1 VFLVFNPAV
10 RMIRVSLQGFCEV
23 QDGSDSLFRP
33 ENGDHRL
40 GPYSAF
46 RYGPL
51 EVLSPGNL
59 PFRMNL
65 RLLLL
70 YAPLS
75 KSYFQWGGGSSGE
88 DVP

>member
-1 VFLVFNPAV
+1 
-10 RMIRVSLQGFCEV
+10 
-23 QDGSDSLFRP
+23 
-33 ENGDHRL
+33 
-40 GPYSAF
+40 
-46 RYGPL
+46 
-51 EVLSPGNL
+51 
-59 PFRMNL
+59 MNL